1 MFIEYNDYLIS
12 IPKIGY
18 VTFYRDDF
26 DLLTM
31 QVVDKNNDIMLELHV
46 KDENDCELIINK
58 LVLNRRVRFVEIN
71 GYIINVDI
79 IYYLKPIN
87 TQDGF
92 CVGVWNHEKEI
103 IKIETSYNN
112 YMMIVR
118 KLQVL

>member
-26 DLLTM
+26 NLITM
-31 QVVDKNNDIMLELHV
+31 QVVDKNDDIMLELHI
-46 KDENDCELIINK
+46 KDEKDCELIISK
-58 LVLNRRVRFVEIN
+58 LVLNRRVRFIEID

-87 TQDGF
+87 NQSNF

-103 IKIETSYNN
+103 ITIETSYDK